1 MVHRLFVVLE
11 IFHLPQTFFRFGL
24 GLVWSA
30 QVFALLGK
38 HFVAFFNFLDHGFL
52 PLAIVKEAQLQ
63 SMHGPL

>member
-1 MVHRLFVVLE
+1 MIHPLFVALE
-11 IFHLPQTFFRFGL
+11 IFHLPQTFFRFAL

-38 HFVAFFNFLDHGFL
+38 YFVAFFNFLDHGFL

-63 SMHGPL
+63 SMNGPL